1 MVCSPPSHPLLSL
14 PLFPLSSLFFF
25 PCPLFHPFILLPH
38 STERKT
44 ELLDL
49 ATLPKFK
56 RRGAGAQ
63 LVNWGLERADREEK
77 RAVLS
82 ASPQGL
88 SLYRKLGF
96 VERDELRIDL
106 GEYGGEGVHVHG
118 ELSSFLVE
126 GRV

>member
-1 MVCSPPSHPLLSL
+1 MGGVGGGLFRFVLFSL
-14 PLFPLSSLFFF
+14 PPPPPPLPLPFPYLHF
-25 PCPLFHPFILLPH
+25 LLPH
-38 STERKT
+38 PYIILTPTPQT

-56 RRGAGAQ
+56 RLGAGSQ
-63 LVNWGLERADREEK
+63 LIAWGLERADRERK
-77 RAVLS
+77 VAVLS

-106 GEYGGEGVHVHG
+106 GGYGGVGVHVHG
-118 ELSSFLVE
+118 
-126 GRV
+126 